1 MIIDIIAFLS
11 YIIFPSGILFFGD
24 FQMIIGCIVGTRFT
38 LKNTKPNQSFIIY
51 GLLVAL
57 GGSILAGISYTM
69 FDWVYFLGVTSTD
82 PFTLLITFEYYL
94 IEAIIIGLL
103 FGTIISYYYNRKNK
117 TDIKTSA
124 VDKKLLESIIDQ

>member
-1 MIIDIIAFLS
+1 
-11 YIIFPSGILFFGD
+11 
-24 FQMIIGCIVGTRFT
+24 MIIGCIVGTRFT